1 VPLEGRAFT
10 LAWKRYPMQR
20 WRCPLR
26 LEITATNERFANKLE
41 PYRDG
46 RYMFAVDGAG
56 KLGISSQDRTQP

>member
-1 VPLEGRAFT
+1 
-10 LAWKRYPMQR
+10 MQR